1 MDGRG
6 GAAESLHAAE
16 HFAPPPTPPATAD
29 LAWQL
34 QLMAV
39 AAAASRSSSLHKRA
53 HEQPLGSSQQGPAK
67 KRLLD
72 KVGELMKMIKS
83 AKDLQDET
91 GCAVRCVASTGR
103 RCPACSGRAAQGTRV
118 LRRAADECRQLVGV
132 VGRDAALSPEKRAR
146 VQGILERAYQ
156 DAVAGL
162 PPAVVAEAAA
172 ATAATAH
179 PEVVVLDSSDDEG
192 QQASVV
198 VASVCAPPPQP
209 PQSSPVP
216 PTPAETKVK
225 AAVVAAGRKRCR
237 HSVAAETSAT
247 AALPWD
253 KMHRVLRAL
262 IVQSQLVLTKG
273 KALQSASL
281 VPTFWWKV
289 RLERPGILRSLLKV
303 RDRPQRPDAS
313 AWLLRARA

>member
-1 MDGRG
+1 M
-6 GAAESLHAAE
+6 S
-16 HFAPPPTPPATAD
+16 
-29 LAWQL
+29 
-34 QLMAV
+34 V
-39 AAAASRSSSLHKRA
+39 AATASRSSSLHKRA
-53 HEQPLGSSQQGPAK
+53 QEQPLGSSQQGPAK

-83 AKDLQDET
+83 AKDLQDAT

-132 VGRDAALSPEKRAR
+132 VGRHAALSPEKRAR

-162 PPAVVAEAAA
+162 PPAVAAGA
-172 ATAATAH
+172 AAATAH

-198 VASVCAPPPQP
+198 VASGFYGCVPPPQP

-237 HSVAAETSAT
+237 HSVTASAT

-289 RLERPGILRSLLKV
+289 RLERHGILRSLLKV
-303 RDRPQRPDAS
+303 RD
-313 AWLLRARA
+313 